1 MASFGKIGEFS
12 LDKETISNYLE
23 HVEIFFQ
30 ANGIAED
37 EKKVPVFLSI
47 AGGDI
52 AIRSTS
58 NSAVAGQAPG
68 KDLCQTE
75 SRVDEAFSAKKRSLS
90 LSASISTRETK
101 HQTRVS
107 ASM

>member
-1 MASFGKIGEFS
+1 M
-12 LDKETISNYLE
+12 
-23 HVEIFFQ
+23 EIFFQ

-52 AIRSTS
+52 YA
-58 NSAVAGQAPG
+58 
-68 KDLCQTE
+68 LL
-75 SRVDEAFSAKKRSLS
+75 RSL
-90 LSASISTRETK
+90 LSPVKPQEKTFAELKAELTKHFQPKKVIIAERFNFHQGTK

-107 ASM
+107 PSM

>member
-12 LDKETISNYLE
+12 PDKETILNYLE

-30 ANGIAED
+30 ASGIAED

-52 AIRSTS
+52 YA
-58 NSAVAGQAPG
+58 
-68 KDLCQTE
+68 LL
-75 SRVDEAFSAKKRSLS
+75 RSL
-90 LSASISTRETK
+90 LSPVKPQEKTFAELKAELTK
-101 HQTRVS
+101 HF
-107 ASM
+107 